1 MTNMSR
7 MTNTTLDKTPPA
19 ARTGPDELVPSR
31 YALQVGDIEVL
42 VISDGMLSI
51 PTKVLATNADPAAL
65 AGWLGSLHL
74 PVDVLDWPLN
84 VIVVR
89 SGGRTILVDSG
100 LGDLFP
106 DFTKA
111 GRLALRLEAAGVDL
125 ASITDVVLTH
135 LHMDHIGGLLSDG
148 LKRRLRGD
156 VPIHVSRNE
165 AEFWGAPDFSHTN
178 MPSPVPPVLR
188 AAARRLLD
196 EYRSQLRLFDKEY
209 QVAPGVVV
217 SVSGGHTPGH
227 SVVRISSGLERLTFV
242 GDAIFAVGFEHPY
255 WHNGFEHDPEESARV
270 RIRLLRELAASGD
283 TLVGSH
289 VSFPFCRVALD
300 GDAFRQIPAYW
311 DY

>member
-1 MTNMSR
+1 MTS
-7 MTNTTLDKTPPA
+7 TSLHKISPA
-19 ARTGPDELVPSR
+19 SGPAPEDLVPSR
-31 YALQVGDIEVL
+31 YALQVGEIEVL

-51 PTKVLATNADPAAL
+51 PPKVLATNADPAAL
-65 AGWLGSLHL
+65 AGWLTSLHL
-74 PVDVLDWPLN
+74 PTDMLDWPLN

-89 SGGRTILVDSG
+89 SGSRTILVDSG

-106 DFTKA
+106 DFPKA
-111 GRLALRLEAAGVDL
+111 GRLALRLEAAGIDP

-135 LHMDHIGGLLSDG
+135 LHMDHIGGLLSGG
-148 LKRRLRGD
+148 LKSRLRPD
-156 VPIHVSRNE
+156 VPIHVARAE
-165 AEFWGAPDFSHTN
+165 AEFWATPDFSHTD
-178 MPSPVPPVLR
+178 MPPPVPPVLR
-188 AAARRLLD
+188 ASAQRLLD
-196 EYRSQLRLFDKEY
+196 MYRGQLRLFDKEY
-209 QVAPGVVV
+209 EVAPGVVV
-217 SVSGGHTPGH
+217 TVSGGHTPGH
-227 SVVRISSGLERLTFV
+227 SVVRMSSGGERLVFV

-270 RIRLLRELAASGD
+270 RISLLRELAASGD

>member
-1 MTNMSR
+1 MTSVTKMKNVG
-7 MTNTTLDKTPPA
+7 LDNALYSGQSKL
-19 ARTGPDELVPSR
+19 DELVPSR
-31 YALQVGDIEVL
+31 YAMQIGEIEVL

-51 PTKVLATNADPAAL
+51 PPKVLATNADPAAL
-65 AGWLGSLHL
+65 AGWLASLHL
-74 PVDVLDWPLN
+74 PSDVLDWPLN
-84 VIVVR
+84 VVVVR

-106 DFTKA
+106 DFPKA
-111 GRLALRLEAAGVDL
+111 GRLALRLEAAGVDP

-148 LKRRLRGD
+148 LKGRLRPD
-156 VPIHVSRNE
+156 VPIHVARDE
-165 AEFWGAPDFSHTN
+165 VEFWATPDFSHTV
-178 MPSPVPPVLR
+178 MPPPVPPVLR
-188 AAARRLLD
+188 ASAQRLLD
-196 EYRSQLRLFDKEY
+196 MYRGQLRLFDKEY
-209 QVAPGVVV
+209 EVAPGVVV
-217 SVSGGHTPGH
+217 SVTGGHTPGH
-227 SVVRISSGLERLTFV
+227 SVVRMSSGGERMTFV

-255 WHNGFEHDPEESARV
+255 WHNGFEHDPEELARV
-270 RIRLLRELAASGD
+270 RIRLLREHAASGD